1 MSVSTDWLT
10 PDWPAPPSVHVVCT
24 TRKGGVS
31 LPPWDSMN
39 PADHVGDDPAAVA
52 ANRAALAKALSLPS
66 EPCWLRQVH
75 GLQVV
80 EAVPGSGVTEADAA
94 WTRQTGTV
102 CVVQTADCLPL
113 VLCDAGGTRVAVA
126 HAGWRGLQAGV
137 IEATARAAGL
147 EGDAVLAWL
156 GPAIG
161 PAAFVVGDEVRQAF
175 LDSDSGAGEAFTPAE
190 GGRWHADLYRLA
202 RRRLARCG
210 ITRVSG
216 GGLCSFSDAERF
228 FSYRRDGTTG
238 RMATLAWLAD
248 AQAAPGRV

>member
-1 MSVSTDWLT
+1 MGVSNDWLT
-10 PDWPAPPSVHVVCT
+10 PDWAAPPSVRVVCT
-24 TRKGGVS
+24 TRRGGIS

-39 PADHVGDDPAAVA
+39 PADHVGDDPAAVT
-52 ANRAALAKALSLPS
+52 ANRAALGEALSLPS
-66 EPCWLRQVH
+66 EPCWLQQVH
-75 GLQVV
+75 GTQVV
-80 EAVPGSGVTEADAA
+80 EAGPETGVAKADAA

-102 CVVQTADCLPL
+102 CVVQTADCLPV
-113 VLCDAGGTRVAVA
+113 VLCNERGTRVAVA
-126 HAGWRGLQAGV
+126 HAGWRGLEAGV

-147 EGDAVLAWL
+147 EGGGVLAWL

-175 LDSDSGAGEAFTPAE
+175 LASDSGAGEAFSAAG

-216 GGLCSFSDAERF
+216 GGLCSFTDAERF
-228 FSYRRDGTTG
+228 FSYRREGTTG
-238 RMATLAWLAD
+238 RMATLAWLED
-248 AQAAPGRV
+248 AQPAPGRV